1 MVQGQEVHNHP
12 TTTEVAAAVVLVPQE
27 EIKIDTL

>member
-12 TTTEVAAAVVLVPQE
+12 TTTVVAAAVVLVPRE
-27 EIKIDTL
+27 EIKNDTL

>member
-12 TTTEVAAAVVLVPQE
+12 TTVVAAAVVLVPRE
-27 EIKIDTL
+27 EIKNDTL